1 MDIELEDLSEY
12 MVPDNILLLKVEN
25 KYVME
30 NIKNINKKNL
40 LSYY

>member
-30 NIKNINKKNL
+30 NIKT
-40 LSYY
+40 